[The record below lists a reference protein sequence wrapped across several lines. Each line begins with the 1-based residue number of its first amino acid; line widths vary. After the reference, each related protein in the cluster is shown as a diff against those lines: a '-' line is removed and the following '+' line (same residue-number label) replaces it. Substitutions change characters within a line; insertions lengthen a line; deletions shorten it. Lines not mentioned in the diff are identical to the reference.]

1 MSNQI
6 IYYIMGISG
15 GLFALIVIAYLI
27 MKSKTN
33 KSDMKKIKQ
42 LREGTKQ
49 NKYSSDVIYQKLYIF
64 YTTVPIFKRYV
75 LKIRKKLEIIHMQ
88 DEYKTRRQ
96 ASKII
101 TQALCIIIPVTL
113 AVIIFTKNDPLLLVI
128 LLLFEI
134 FLIETIM
141 SGMIDKY
148 DTKLLKQ
155 QIEFFAEIRHAR

>member
-101 TQALCIIIPVTL
+101 THKEERL
-113 AVIIFTKNDPLLLVI
+113 
-128 LLLFEI
+128 
-134 FLIETIM
+134 
-141 SGMIDKY
+141 S
-148 DTKLLKQ
+148 LK
-155 QIEFFAEIRHAR
+155 IGL